1 MLHAVSDMTAFASQS
16 AASSSSISSASVR
29 QLQSLQIIDQTAEF
43 LSGLVEELGSVTE
56 KLAKQ
61 A

>member
-1 MLHAVSDMTAFASQS
+1 MLHAVSDMTVFASQS
-16 AASSSSISSASVR
+16 AASSSISSASVR

-43 LSGLVEELGSVTE
+43 LGGLVEELGSVTE